1 MKNFILFLIPVLIV
15 LGCSQFPT
23 RYDRIEPN
31 KLRSMG
37 FELGP
42 QAEGAPGDTI
52 HVRAFFGGEKVS
64 SVTWQFS
71 YDHIMN
77 IYGTN
82 AIINIRPLTVFNVS
96 DRLPDSIDVS
106 FVIPDSTFFLT
117 KAIQPEV
124 LSMVRPHLPV
134 GMQSMTQ
141 GDLAAFLKDLGSV
154 DMNDMAS
161 LAALGA
167 KWGPAMGIAVLTPSS
182 LDTVMGIAGILVGVF
197 SINGELYANATSTE
211 GTRLKIKGEF
221 TIRYNSRFKATP
233 LAAMFPVNR
242 NPALRWIGV
251 YKVKDS
257 GRGSAAFGEG
267 PAFTQND
274 SLTYLFNEFMPWMV
288 RDTVLIEKGYSYY
301 LATDSGTVS
310 FSLKAG
316 DSILMDG
323 NKLAFSSDTTVAG
336 ESMLDYRIVTYGNTG
351 KSVIDTETYS
361 YDWEYQNL
369 ALEGVTQPLDS
380 LFVITGGGN
389 GNGPAIVRFLPSLDH
404 KMTHARIWVTASD
417 NLLGELNRPVGQT
430 IRTVDLYFK
439 YAE

>member
-1 MKNFILFLIPVLIV
+1 MKKTTLVAYLALSIV
-15 LGCSQFPT
+15 GCSQFPT

-52 HVRAFFGGEKVS
+52 HVRAFFGGEPVTAVS
-64 SVTWQFS
+64 WQFS

-82 AIINIRPLTVFNVS
+82 AIINIRPLAVFNVS
-96 DRLPDSIDVS
+96 DGLPDSIDIS

-117 KAIQPEV
+117 KAIQPEI
-124 LSMVRPHLPV
+124 LSTIMPHLPA

-154 DMNDMAS
+154 DKNGMAS
-161 LAALGA
+161 LTAFGV
-167 KWGPAMGIAVLTPSS
+167 KWGPAMGIAALTPSS
-182 LDTVMGIAGILVGVF
+182 LDTVMGIAGILVGAF

-233 LAAMFPVNR
+233 LAAMLPVNR

-257 GRGSAAFGEG
+257 SRGSSGFGEG

-274 SLTYLFNEFMPWMV
+274 SLAYLYNEFMPWKV
-288 RDTVLIEKGYSYY
+288 RNTVLIEKGYSYY

-316 DSILMDG
+316 DSIFMDG
-323 NKLAFSSDTTVAG
+323 NKQTFSSDTTLSG
-336 ESMLDYRIVTYGNTG
+336 ESMLDYRVVTYGNTG

-361 YDWEYQNL
+361 YDWEYQNM
-369 ALEGVTQPLDS
+369 ALDGVTQPLDS
-380 LFVITGGGN
+380 LFVIAGGGN
-389 GNGPAIVRFLPSLDH
+389 GHGPAIVRFLPSLDH
-404 KMTHARIWVTASD
+404 KMTRARIWVTASD

-439 YAE
+439 YAD